1 MEARYADLTLPLTP
15 WGRDAHCWRK
25 GDRKAIP
32 APSWARQSRSVNWWM
47 QQPRRGQPYDAVAQE
62 KPKTNADD
70 RGWGSLRGID
80 SSKPVPFVE
89 DTGRAAMNNEIS
101 HLTASAA
108 ALLAEQPGLRR
119 PKSRAF
125 C

>member
-1 MEARYADLTLPLTP
+1 MGARRALLAK
-15 WGRDAHCWRK
+15 GRQEGNTR
-25 GDRKAIP
+25 AI
-32 APSWARQSRSVNWWM
+32 V
-47 QQPRRGQPYDAVAQE
+47 GTAVAQRQLVDAATKKRAAVRRGGAG

-80 SSKPVPFVE
+80 FSKPVPFVE

-108 ALLAEQPGLRR
+108 ALLAEQPGLRGR
-119 PKSRAF
+119 NRAPSADAMRAETPSS
-125 C
+125 

>member
-1 MEARYADLTLPLTP
+1 MGARRALLAK
-15 WGRDAHCWRK
+15 GRQEGNTR
-25 GDRKAIP
+25 AI
-32 APSWARQSRSVNWWM
+32 V
-47 QQPRRGQPYDAVAQE
+47 GTAVAQRQLVDAATKKRAAVRRGGAG

-70 RGWGSLRGID
+70 RAWGSLCGID
-80 SSKPVPFVE
+80 FSKPVPFVE